1 MKNYHYIAYEN
12 RGYFKDE
19 AHPER
24 DKPTDM
30 QDFESPEKLVEYL
43 AKKVVV
49 LGDGRGRLQDMVLWI
64 QTVQIKHDEATAR
77 RVAGKLTS

>member
-12 RGYFKDE
+12 RGYFKSTTN
-19 AHPER
+19 PER

-30 QDFESPEKLVEYL
+30 AEFESPEKLVEYL

-49 LGDGRGRLQDMVLWI
+49 LGDGRGRLKDMVLWI
-64 QTVQIKHDEATAR
+64 QTVQIKHDEKIAGNVAR
-77 RVAGKLTS
+77 TLAP